1 MGKCVYLYS
10 VLRDCPKDFPLPGSA
25 AFPAEPGDGKP
36 FKKEEAC
43 RRKQFLLHA
52 FVYLC
57 GCATSNPRKPAG
69 GSFRPHCPRFSTCCG
84 EKYCAMGCAT
94 CNPRKQA
101 EEGFHPHCPRF
112 SICHGGKYC
121 AMGCTTCNPRKRA
134 GEVSALTARVS
145 PLVMER
151 NSV

>member
-10 VLRDCPKDFPLPGSA
+10 VLRDCPKDFPLPGPN

-57 GCATSNPRKPAG
+57 GCATCNPRKRAGGGFPPALPAFLHLSWRG
-69 GSFRPHCPRFSTCCG
+69 ILCNGLRHEQSAQASRGSFRPL
-84 EKYCAMGCAT
+84 
-94 CNPRKQA
+94 
-101 EEGFHPHCPRF
+101 CPRF

-121 AMGCTTCNPRKRA
+121 AMGCATSNPRKQAEESFRPHCPRFSTCY
-134 GEVSALTARVS
+134 GE
-145 PLVMER
+145 E
-151 NSV
+151 

>member
-57 GCATSNPRKPAG
+57 GCATCNPRKRVGEVSALTARASPLVMEKNIVQWAAPRAIRASQPGRFSPALPALLHLLWREILCNG
-69 GSFRPHCPRFSTCCG
+69 LRHGQSAQASRGSFQPHCPRFSTCYG
-84 EKYCAMGCAT
+84 E
-94 CNPRKQA
+94 
-101 EEGFHPHCPRF
+101 E
-112 SICHGGKYC
+112 
-121 AMGCTTCNPRKRA
+121 
-134 GEVSALTARVS
+134 
-145 PLVMER
+145 
-151 NSV
+151 

>member
-10 VLRDCPKDFPLPGSA
+10 VFRDCPKDFPLPGSP
-25 AFPAEPGDGKP
+25 AFPAKPGDGKP

-57 GCATSNPRKPAG
+57 GCATCNPRKPAG
-69 GSFRPHCPRFSTCCG
+69 GGFPPALPALFHLLWREILCNGLRHLQSAQASRGGFRPHCPRFSTCYG
-84 EKYCAMGCAT
+84 E
-94 CNPRKQA
+94 
-101 EEGFHPHCPRF
+101 E
-112 SICHGGKYC
+112 YC

-134 GEVSALTARVS
+134 GEVSARTARAS
-145 PLVMER
+145 PFVMER